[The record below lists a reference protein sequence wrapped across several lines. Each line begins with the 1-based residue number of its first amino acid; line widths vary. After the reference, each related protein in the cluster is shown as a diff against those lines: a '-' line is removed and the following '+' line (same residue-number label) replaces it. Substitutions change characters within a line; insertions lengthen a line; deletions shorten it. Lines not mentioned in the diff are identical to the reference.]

1 VAEVTELITRFS
13 FQGSESPL
21 NRYNASLGKGIGLL
35 AGMTAALGAAT
46 VAFGRW
52 ASTTLQAEQPLINL
66 ASQTGV
72 AVEAIQELGFV
83 ASVSNSDVQA
93 MNSSLTGL
101 SEKIGEAAQ
110 KGSEDFSRLGI
121 SVRTANGAV
130 KSTEDIL
137 LEVGQRFRQLGL
149 SMAEQQSFAQALGI
163 DPSLLTLLNR
173 SSTEIRSLRNEA
185 REMGILTR
193 EQTDQ
198 AMQYNDA
205 LTTMNFAMDGVR
217 RLVAVGLAPEMRDL
231 ADRFT
236 DLVRDNK
243 DWIINGI
250 KATVEGIGNLFDALV
265 RLAPFLGVVAGAF
278 VAAKIATLGFSGAL
292 GVLFS
297 PAILIAAGI
306 AAVLLVLDDL
316 IVAFR
321 GGKSVIRSFF
331 LEFFEFDIQ
340 PVLQGIV
347 TGFKEVFGLLLD
359 LGSGFITALGG
370 LFSGIGKLITGDF
383 MGAFDDITEAWSILV
398 DTLANAFRS
407 IFSGV
412 FDWIKETISGL
423 IPDWVRDIGSDSPE
437 PGSAAAISR
446 DNSFL
451 PGGTAALRDI
461 SNRTEVNVQQ
471 NIRTSDPERAGR
483 VAADSL
489 QRQMEDAQTQANPDR
504 GGF

>member
-1 VAEVTELITRFS
+1 MAEVTELITRFS
-13 FQGSESPL
+13 FQGSETPL

-52 ASTTLQAEQPLINL
+52 ASTTLQAEQPLINM
-66 ASQTGV
+66 AAQTGI

-83 ASVSNSDVQA
+83 ASVSNSDVQS
-93 MNSSLTGL
+93 MNASLTGL
-101 SEKIGEAAQ
+101 AEKVGEAAQ

-130 KSTEDIL
+130 KSTDDIL
-137 LEVGQRFRQLGL
+137 LEVGQRFRELGL
-149 SMAEQQSFAQALGI
+149 SMSEQQSFAQALGI

-193 EQTDQ
+193 EQTQQ
-198 AMQYNDA
+198 AMEYNDA

-217 RLVAVGLAPEMRDL
+217 RLVAVGLAPEMRAL
-231 ADRFT
+231 ADDFS
-236 DLVRDNK
+236 DLVTDNK

-250 KATVEGIGNLFDALV
+250 QATVAGIGNLMNALG
-265 RLAPFLGVVAGAF
+265 RLAPFLAVAAGAF
-278 VAAKIATLGFSGAL
+278 VAAKVATLGFSGAL
-292 GVLFS
+292 AVLFS

-306 AAVLLVLDDL
+306 AAVLVILDDL
-316 IVAFR
+316 IVAFQ
-321 GGKSVIRSFF
+321 GGKSVIRDFF
-331 LEFFEFDIQ
+331 LEFFDFDIQ

-347 TGFKEVFGLLLD
+347 TGFKEAFNQLLSIGETFIISFG
-359 LGSGFITALGG
+359 GI
-370 LFSGIGKLITGDF
+370 FSGIGNLLTGNFMEGLEDLKRAFTVWIDELAGLVPNWLTDF
-383 MGAFDDITEAWSILV
+383 FTSDTGA
-398 DTLANAFRS
+398 
-407 IFSGV
+407 G
-412 FDWIKETISGL
+412 
-423 IPDWVRDIGSDSPE
+423 
-437 PGSAAAISR
+437 PGAGAVM

-451 PGGTAALRDI
+451 PGGVAGLTNN
-461 SNRTEVNVQQ
+461 SSRTEVNVQQ
-471 NIRTSDPERAGR
+471 NIRTSDPERAGQ

-489 QRQMEDAQTQANPDR
+489 QRQMDDAQTQANPNR